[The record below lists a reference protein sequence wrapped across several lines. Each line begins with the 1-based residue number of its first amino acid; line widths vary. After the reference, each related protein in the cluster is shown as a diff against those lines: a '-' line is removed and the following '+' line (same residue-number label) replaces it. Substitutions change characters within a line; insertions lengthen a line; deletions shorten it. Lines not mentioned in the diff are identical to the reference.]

1 MKVTK
6 VHLILAL
13 IQPFPFWMVHWC
25 FPPKLNV
32 FLFHSILFFIPL
44 SFSYSLFISLS
55 TSHFCSTWGHFYV
68 AWFIMIFRSFDQ
80 ITTLTYFNLNLRSY
94 GQLFVL
100 VYLYIFILASSVGS
114 QADLSSS
121 GSYIPDQSQVNNK
134 KDNSIFPLLM
144 LSWNRVSVKY
154 KVCTGKQAEVQP
166 AETHPL
172 YLCQFVFYGCVF
184 IIIYL
189 FKSSFKFLILKKYF
203 LKMIFFKST
212 KFHQFRN

>member
-68 AWFIMIFRSFDQ
+68 AWFLMIFRSFDQ

-94 GQLFVL
+94 GQHFVL
-100 VYLYIFILASSVGS
+100 VFLNKYKMLYILARRFFWVQSGQLRSRLSIIASRSLFKGFLPAPSELVNRLQLFIFF
-114 QADLSSS
+114 SSS
-121 GSYIPDQSQVNNK
+121 NSGS
-134 KDNSIFPLLM
+134 L
-144 LSWNRVSVKY
+144 
-154 KVCTGKQAEVQP
+154 
-166 AETHPL
+166 
-172 YLCQFVFYGCVF
+172 
-184 IIIYL
+184 
-189 FKSSFKFLILKKYF
+189 
-203 LKMIFFKST
+203 
-212 KFHQFRN
+212 